1 MPAVKQ
7 QLRAMSLN
15 ARGLR
20 DRARGLRIS
29 TNTGRSELR
38 KKATALA
45 SVNTAWLH
53 ILRPDEI
60 TVHVARAGAVEM
72 EEM

>member
-1 MPAVKQ
+1 
-7 QLRAMSLN
+7 MSLN

-20 DRARGLRIS
+20 ETARGLRIS

-38 KKATALA
+38 KKTTALA